1 MTAKPAVRAFWDTS
15 ALVLLCCRQD
25 DSQAARRLLRQHPR
39 AVVWWGAPVE
49 AVSSFN
55 RLVREGK
62 LTAKGLKQ
70 ATARLNVLRRAW
82 SEALPTERVRQ
93 LAESLPEHQGLRALD
108 SFQLAAALVWCRE
121 KPRGRVFVCYDV
133 RLAEAATKG
142 GFSVLP

>member
-1 MTAKPAVRAFWDTS
+1 MTAKPAMRAFWDTS
-15 ALVLLCCRQD
+15 AIVPLCCRQD

-39 AVVWWGAPVE
+39 AVVWWGTPVE

-70 ATARLNVLRRAW
+70 AMARLNVLQRAW
-82 SEALPTERVRQ
+82 SEVLPTERVRQ
-93 LAESLPEHQGLRALD
+93 LSESLPEQQGLRALD

-121 KPRGRVFVCYDV
+121 KPHGRVFVCYDV
-133 RLAEAATKG
+133 RLAEAATKV